1 MSSGDGATSA
11 LRAVGVT
18 PLCRKS
24 ASRSTGRRGCDLL
37 RRGDVGWSRPS
48 AGGREARQQ
57 RAETKGHTSFLFAV
71 SSLGALGRGWAEG
84 SGGSLSYLLS
94 QALAWGL
101 SLFSSHPPQ
110 TSRPLHSSSHGEG
123 NSGKRPQAPLSLLRI
138 QFTRRKLFPFQSG
151 PCQCPGSA
159 PPALCLRG
167 NCWGLT
173 HPRCLPQAWAL
184 VPCSARLHSAST
196 LLVPPSGPGNL

>member
-57 RAETKGHTSFLFAV
+57 RAETKATPAS
-71 SSLGALGRGWAEG
+71 SSLSPPWGLLAGAGQKVQEVLSAICFPKLWPGGSVCSPAIRPKPLVPSTPAHTVRAILGRG
-84 SGGSLSYLLS
+84 
-94 QALAWGL
+94 
-101 SLFSSHPPQ
+101 P
-110 TSRPLHSSSHGEG
+110 RPHRACCASSSPAASFSPSSLAPASVQDLPLQLSVSEG
-123 NSGKRPQAPLSLLRI
+123 IAGA
-138 QFTRRKLFPFQSG
+138 
-151 PCQCPGSA
+151 
-159 PPALCLRG
+159 
-167 NCWGLT
+167 
-173 HPRCLPQAWAL
+173 
-184 VPCSARLHSAST
+184 
-196 LLVPPSGPGNL
+196 